1 MPQARLMRSSTDRM
15 FAGVCGG
22 IAAYLAIDAVLVRL
36 AFVLLSLA
44 SGVGLLLYLVLMI
57 LMPSEESVGQP
68 GSAVAEKNMERLG
81 EDISSGV
88 DRMRSHPQGPTIGA
102 GLLILLGVYLLL
114 DNLGWMPVINW
125 AIIWSLAI
133 IGLGIYLITRR
144 NR

>member
-1 MPQARLMRSSTDRM
+1 MHQARLMRSSTDRM

-22 IAAYLAIDAVLVRL
+22 IAAYLAIDAILVRL

-57 LMPSEESVGQP
+57 LMPSEDSVDQR

-88 DRMRSHPQGPTIGA
+88 DRMRSHPQGPIIAA
-102 GLLILLGVYLLL
+102 GLLILLGLYLLL
-114 DNLGWMPVINW
+114 DNLGWIPVVDW
-125 AIIWSLAI
+125 AIFWSLAI
-133 IGLGIYLITRR
+133 IGLGVYLLVRR
-144 NR
+144 NQ